1 MSSMFSTIHTAIKE
15 QQDIYFFKNIITPWC
30 LEHDAFY
37 CVPAQF
43 LIRMVEFNSKT
54 KKFAILV
61 SWFII
66 SQVISIRKNFNFKDF
81 ILEYIIILHKNL
93 ILHNGYCKHI
103 FYAMFVYL
111 FIKNY
116 LNSFGT
122 YHFDNENFLWSY
134 FDTFLQTSIL
144 FNCSSLFEW

>member
-1 MSSMFSTIHTAIKE
+1 MHKIRIRLWCNKSFVKFYLPFAFLYSKFSKFTLSYKKNRSYIDICILHVVLKIRMSPMFSTIHIAIEE
-15 QQDIYFFKNIITPWC
+15 QKDIYFCKNIIIPWC

-66 SQVISIRKNFNFKDF
+66 SQELMRR
-81 ILEYIIILHKNL
+81 
-93 ILHNGYCKHI
+93 
-103 FYAMFVYL
+103 FY
-111 FIKNY
+111 
-116 LNSFGT
+116 T
-122 YHFDNENFLWSY
+122 
-134 FDTFLQTSIL
+134 
-144 FNCSSLFEW
+144 